1 VIFEFGYFVGKL
13 GRPRVCCLYK
23 GDVTLPSDI
32 DGLLYKK
39 FNKSVE
45 EVAYSITK
53 ELRASGYRLK

>member
-1 VIFEFGYFVGKL
+1 M
-13 GRPRVCCLYK
+13 CCLYK

-53 ELRASGYRLK
+53 ELKASGYRLK